1 MSCCEGAL
9 DAGMDL
15 PEFLFADVFLGNTL
29 AHLGG
34 FVLAVFASFALASVA
49 QAIFHGRL
57 SRLAQASETDLDD
70 ALLAALER
78 PLYLLVMAV
87 GLRGSVMLLVLP
99 DGLGQL
105 VANVLTVVV
114 TVFATWGLSRV
125 LDTVRAVYVD
135 PFVEA
140 SETKLD
146 DQLVP
151 ILDRTLKVTLWSLA
165 ILMVFSSLG
174 YDILSLLTGLGIGG
188 LAVAMAAQATLS
200 NVVGSITIFAD
211 QPFQVDDL
219 VQLGEHRG
227 VVREVGLRTCRIE
240 TFEGHLVS
248 VPNASVV
255 DAPVINLSPDER
267 WRYAATLGLVYDT
280 TAEQLASAMAL
291 LRQILAEHPAVD
303 DDVAV
308 RFTGFGDSALELTFA
323 YWMSGPSAALYLDT
337 LSEVN
342 LAIKQRFDEQGLSMA
357 FPSMSL
363 YVEKGP

>member
-1 MSCCEGAL
+1 
-9 DAGMDL
+9 MDQPPTL
-15 PEFLFADVFLGNTL
+15 AFLEAELFLGNTPANLL
-29 AHLGG
+29 A
-34 FVLAVFASFALASVA
+34 FVLSVFVAFAAAALARA
-49 QAIFHGRL
+49 LFHGRL
-57 SRLAQASETDLDD
+57 MALAAASDTDLDD

-78 PLYLLVMAV
+78 PLYLLVTAI
-87 GLRGSVMLLVLP
+87 GLRVSIVFLVLP
-99 DGLGQL
+99 DALDVV
-105 VANVLTVVV
+105 VANTLTVVV
-114 TVFATWGLSRV
+114 TVFGTWGLTRV
-125 LDTVRAVYVD
+125 LDTLRALYID

-219 VQLGEHRG
+219 VQLGDHKG

-240 TFEGHLVS
+240 TFEGHVVS

-255 DAPVINLSPDER
+255 DRAVLNLSPGER

-280 TAEQLASAMAL
+280 SAEQLEGALAL
-291 LRQILAEHPAVD
+291 LRDILTRHPAID

-308 RFTGFGDSALELTFA
+308 RFTAFGDSALELTFA
-323 YWMSGPSAALYLDT
+323 YWVREPSAGRYLDT

-342 LAIKQRFDEQGLSMA
+342 LEIKRRFDAEGLSMA
-357 FPSMSL
+357 FPSVSL
-363 YVEKGP
+363 YVEKGS

>member
-1 MSCCEGAL
+1 MQLPDFLYA
-9 DAGMDL
+9 DL
-15 PEFLFADVFLGNTL
+15 FLGNTL
-29 AHLGG
+29 GHLAG
-34 FVLAVFASFALASVA
+34 FVLAVFLSFALASIA
-49 QAIFHGRL
+49 QSIFHGRL
-57 SRLAQASETDLDD
+57 SRLAQASDTDLDD

-78 PLYLLVMAV
+78 PLHLLVLAL
-87 GLRGSVMLLVLP
+87 GLRMSVMLLEMP
-99 DGLGQL
+99 EGLATVVG
-105 VANVLTVVV
+105 NVLTVVV
-114 TVFATWGLSRV
+114 TVFGTWGLSRM
-125 LDTVRAVYVD
+125 LDTLRALYVD

-219 VQLGEHRG
+219 VQLGDHRG

-240 TFEGHLVS
+240 TFEGHVVS

-255 DAPVINLSPDER
+255 DQPVLNLSPGDR

-280 TAEQLASAMAL
+280 TSEQLQEAMGL
-291 LRQILAEHPAVD
+291 LRLILTDHPAVD
-303 DDVAV
+303 PDVAV
-308 RFTGFGDSALELTFA
+308 RFTAFGDSALELTFA
-323 YWMSGPSAALYLDT
+323 YWVRDPTAGRYLDT
-337 LSEVN
+337 LSEIN
-342 LAIKQRFDEQGLSMA
+342 LAIKERFDAAGLSMA
-357 FPSMSL
+357 FPSVSL
-363 YVEKGP
+363 YVEKTP

>member
-1 MSCCEGAL
+1 
-9 DAGMDL
+9 MDL
-15 PEFLFADVFLGNTL
+15 AASFPFLATNLFLGNTL
-29 AHLGG
+29 LNLSG
-34 FVLAVFASFALASVA
+34 FIVALFASFAAASVA
-49 QAIFHGRL
+49 QAVFHGRL
-57 SRLAQASETDLDD
+57 TRLAEASDTKIDD
-70 ALLAALER
+70 ALLSALER
-78 PLYLLVMAV
+78 PLYLLVMAI
-87 GLRGSVMLLVLP
+87 GLRSSVLFLVLP
-99 DGLGQL
+99 EALDRVVG
-105 VANVLTVVV
+105 NVLTVIVA
-114 TVFATWGLSRV
+114 VFGTWGATRV
-125 LDTVRAVYVD
+125 LDAIRAVYID

-219 VQLGEHRG
+219 VQLGDHRG

-240 TFEGHLVS
+240 TFEGHITS
-248 VPNASVV
+248 VPNANVV
-255 DAPVINLSPDER
+255 DQAVINLSPADR

-280 TAEQLASAMAL
+280 STEQLEHAMAL
-291 LRQILAEHPAVD
+291 LRTILRDHPAID

-308 RFTGFGDSALELTFA
+308 RFTAFGDSALELTFA
-323 YWMSGPSAALYLDT
+323 YWVPDPTMALYLDT

-342 LAIKQRFDEQGLSMA
+342 LTIKRSFDEAELSMA
-357 FPSMSL
+357 FPSVSL
-363 YVEKGP
+363 YVEQGPGTLRDS

>member
-1 MSCCEGAL
+1 
-9 DAGMDL
+9 MDL
-15 PEFLFADVFLGNTL
+15 AETFPLLATDLFMGNTL
-29 AHLGG
+29 ANLVG
-34 FVLAVFASFALASVA
+34 FVLALFGSFGFAS
-49 QAIFHGRL
+49 
-57 SRLAQASETDLDD
+57 LAQSLFHNQLTRYAQESHTKLDD
-70 ALLAALER
+70 ALVEALER
-78 PLYLLVMAV
+78 PLYLLAMAI
-87 GLRGSVMLLVLP
+87 GLRASVMLLVLP
-99 DGLGQL
+99 EGLGTL
-105 VANVLTVVV
+105 VGNVLTVIVA
-114 TVFATWGLSRV
+114 VFGTWGATRV
-125 LDTVRAVYVD
+125 LDTIRAVYID

-151 ILDRTLKVTLWSLA
+151 ILDRTIKVTMWSLA

-219 VQLGEHRG
+219 VHIGSHRG

-240 TFEGHLVS
+240 TFEGHITS

-255 DAPVINLSPDER
+255 DQAVINLSPADR
-267 WRYAATLGLVYDT
+267 WRYSATLGLVYDT
-280 TAEQLASAMAL
+280 TSEQLEHAIEL
-291 LRQILAEHPAVD
+291 LKSILRDHPAID

-308 RFTGFGDSALELTFA
+308 RFTSFGDSALELTFA
-323 YWMSGPSAALYLDT
+323 YWVPKPTTGRYLDT

-342 LAIKQRFDEQGLSMA
+342 LTIKRRFDEAGLSMA
-357 FPSMSL
+357 FPSVSL
-363 YVEKGP
+363 YVESGPGMLRDPSS

>member
-1 MSCCEGAL
+1 
-9 DAGMDL
+9 MDL
-15 PEFLFADVFLGNTL
+15 ADSFPFLTANLILGNTL
-29 AHLGG
+29 ANLTG
-34 FVLAVFASFALASVA
+34 FVMALFASFAVASVA
-49 QAIFHGRL
+49 QAVFHGRL
-57 SRLAQASETDLDD
+57 TRLAKASDTQIDD
-70 ALLAALER
+70 ALLSALER

-87 GLRGSVMLLVLP
+87 GLRASVLFLELP
-99 DGLGQL
+99 DTLDQVVG
-105 VANVLTVVV
+105 NVLTVIVA
-114 TVFATWGLSRV
+114 VFGTWGATRV
-125 LDTVRAVYVD
+125 LDAIRAVYID
-135 PFVEA
+135 PFVQA

-219 VQLGEHRG
+219 VQLGDHRG

-240 TFEGHLVS
+240 TFEGHITS

-255 DAPVINLSPDER
+255 DQAVINLSPADR
-267 WRYAATLGLVYDT
+267 WRYSATLGLVYDT
-280 TAEQLASAMAL
+280 STEQLEHAMAL
-291 LRQILAEHPAVD
+291 LRRILQDHPAID
-303 DDVAV
+303 EDVAV
-308 RFTGFGDSALELTFA
+308 RFTAFGDSALELTFA
-323 YWMSGPSAALYLDT
+323 YWMDDATVSRYLDT

-342 LAIKQRFDEQGLSMA
+342 LTIKRRFDEAGLSMA
-357 FPSMSL
+357 FPSVSL
-363 YVEKGP
+363 YVEQAPRMPREA